1 MCGPGYIPVM
11 VLKDCEPELPYII
24 ASLINKCLK
33 ESSFPDCCKISL
45 VVLVFKNV
53 EKRSMPKNCRSVNLL
68 SAVSKVFE
76 KFVNNWIIDPLE
88 KLAFFLISNMVLGH
102 LDQNADLL
110 RVVSDRTGRVFNRSG
125 AT

>member
-1 MCGPGYIPVM
+1 M
-11 VLKDCEPELPYII
+11 
-24 ASLINKCLK
+24 
-33 ESSFPDCCKISL
+33 
-45 VVLVFKNV
+45 VLVFKNV